1 MPIAA
6 MLMTDWQTKHNLNES
21 NSARKAAA
29 ALSLSHQLLLQRT
42 TSSNAACNAVT
53 SGELSR
59 KLVHMLYLTFAS
71 GEYAVNVHAS
81 MLSTWSTHPLFASR
95 YSRGPGPSSQTT
107 A

>member
-21 NSARKAAA
+21 NSAGKAAA

-59 KLVHMLYLTFAS
+59 KLVHMLCLTFAS
-71 GEYAVNVHAS
+71 GEYAVNLYTTTLHN
-81 MLSTWSTHPLFASR
+81 WSNHRRTVRTFL
-95 YSRGPGPSSQTT
+95 YSW